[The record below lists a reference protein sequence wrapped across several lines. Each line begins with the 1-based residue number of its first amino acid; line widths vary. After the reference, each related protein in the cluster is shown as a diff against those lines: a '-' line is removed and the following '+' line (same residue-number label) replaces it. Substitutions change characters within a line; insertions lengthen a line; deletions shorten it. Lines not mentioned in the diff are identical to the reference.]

1 MAKKLIKYLIH
12 INLNI
17 MANGEKKNFWIKLIL
32 YVGTAIA
39 SFFTGGA
46 VGM

>member
-1 MAKKLIKYLIH
+1 MAKKLVKYLIH
-12 INLNI
+12 INLRI
-17 MANGEKKNFWIKLIL
+17 MANGEKRNFWVKLLL

>member
-1 MAKKLIKYLIH
+1 MGKKLVKYLIN
-12 INLNI
+12 INLRF
-17 MANGEKKNFWIKLIL
+17 MANGEKRNFWVKLLL

>member
-17 MANGEKKNFWIKLIL
+17 MATSEKRNFWVKLIL

>member
-1 MAKKLIKYLIH
+1 MAIIKQYLFY
-12 INLNI
+12 LKVNI
-17 MANGEKKNFWIKLIL
+17 MANGEKRNFWVKLIL

-46 VGM
+46 IG

>member
-12 INLNI
+12 IDLNI
-17 MANGEKKNFWIKLIL
+17 MASGEKRNFWIKLIL

>member
-12 INLNI
+12 IGSNI
-17 MANGEKKNFWIKLIL
+17 MASDEKRNFWVKLIL
-32 YVGTAIA
+32 YVATAIA